1 MMALSQL
8 LETSSDAG
16 FLREMISFAAERLI
30 QLETGE
36 TCGTT
41 GEERRAVRRRRRN
54 GCRDRDWRV
63 RGGYVPALPEPRRM
77 AEKALTAV
85 IQEAYIQGIS
95 TRSVNDLV
103 MAMGMGGICESQVS
117 RLCCEID
124 ERVNAFLTRPIEG
137 EWPYVWLDASDIHI
151 QRDNRI
157 VATAVIVAVGVN
169 AEGRRE
175 VLGMT
180 TGHGEA
186 GPFGA
191 EFLRCLARRGLRGV
205 KLVISGAHE
214 GLKEAIEKI
223 LGARWQRCRMH
234 FMRKAL
240 ACAGKAQKRMVTAWI
255 GTMFAQDDAATARR
269 QWRDAAE
276 QIRPRLAR
284 LAGLF
289 DEAEA
294 DVLAYMDFPR
304 RHWIKIRSTNPL
316 ERLNG
321 EIERRADVIGIF
333 PNDDA
338 VFRLIGALLYEQND
352 EWANGRARYMK
363 LETTAALG
371 SASLGRRR
379 EPAG

>member
-1 MMALSQL
+1 
-8 LETSSDAG
+8 
-16 FLREMISFAAERLI
+16 
-30 QLETGE
+30 
-36 TCGTT
+36 
-41 GEERRAVRRRRRN
+41 
-54 GCRDRDWRV
+54 
-63 RGGYVPALPEPRRM
+63 
-77 AEKALTAV
+77 
-85 IQEAYIQGIS
+85 
-95 TRSVNDLV
+95 
-103 MAMGMGGICESQVS
+103 
-117 RLCCEID
+117 
-124 ERVNAFLTRPIEG
+124 
-137 EWPYVWLDASDIHI
+137 
-151 QRDNRI
+151 
-157 VATAVIVAVGVN
+157 
-169 AEGRRE
+169 
-175 VLGMT
+175 
-180 TGHGEA
+180 
-186 GPFGA
+186 
-191 EFLRCLARRGLRGV
+191 
-205 KLVISGAHE
+205 
-214 GLKEAIEKI
+214 
-223 LGARWQRCRMH
+223 MH